1 MEKYK
6 YCNIGP
12 TSSPRVGGKEGGWQ
26 DREGK
31 ACVKASYVK
40 RGYFGKNVFERT
52 ESKTR
57 VYVYM
62 YI

>member
-12 TSSPRVGGKEGGWQ
+12 TSSPRVGGREGGWQ
-26 DREGK
+26 NKEGESCIQ
-31 ACVKASYVK
+31 ALYVK
-40 RGYFGKNVFERT
+40 GRCSGKDVSERT